1 MIYIILYSLI
11 ISIYEI
17 NKNKFFIKSFPNLTI
32 NTKLTFFILLVIHHI
47 ISIMLLL
54 GPLLLL
60 SGYINS
66 IYYIYLFLLFNI
78 FVIIHWE
85 SNKRCILTE
94 WKNKI
99 LQIDINEGFRNLH
112 NIIINNYPKY
122 IKNDDYIIEYIVWI
136 NIFLS
141 MLILYKK
148 QNNIS

>member
-17 NKNKFFIKSFPNLTI
+17 NKNKFFIKSFPNFTI
-32 NTKLTFFILLVIHHI
+32 NTKITFFILLVIHHI

-78 FVIIHWE
+78 FVMIHWE

-112 NIIINNYPKY
+112 NIIINNYPRY

-141 MLILYKK
+141 ILILYKNK
-148 QNNIS
+148 KNIS

>member
-54 GPLLLL
+54 GLLLLL

-78 FVIIHWE
+78 FVMIHWE
-85 SNKRCILTE
+85 SNKICILTE

-99 LQIDINEGFRNLH
+99 LQIDINEGFRNLY
-112 NIIINNYPKY
+112 NIIINNYPRY